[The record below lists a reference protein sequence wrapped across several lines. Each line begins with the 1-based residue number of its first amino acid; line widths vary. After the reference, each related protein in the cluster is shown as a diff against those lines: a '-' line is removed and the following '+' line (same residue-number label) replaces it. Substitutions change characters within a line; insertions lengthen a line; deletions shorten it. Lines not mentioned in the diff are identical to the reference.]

1 MLEAHQD
8 EQIDTVLS
16 RLRQDIVNG
25 NLRPGSTLKA
35 RDLAARYG
43 VSTIPVREALQRLQ
57 GEGLVSMARNRGA
70 RVRVLDEAGVENV
83 CGVLEA
89 LESYFSTRFAEK
101 ASPFQISLLS
111 EIEDEH
117 EAAVQRGDVRQ
128 ILVQNLKFHDY
139 VNAAANNPVAVEI
152 SARQRALLG
161 TLRVDH
167 GFGTLRLKA
176 LSKEHRSLIDAFA
189 RHDSDAAGK
198 IAALHARS
206 SKDDLIDRMR
216 ARSRRSASA
225 A

>member
-1 MLEAHQD
+1 MLEVQEV
-8 EQIDTVLS
+8 EQIDSVLS

-25 NLRPGSTLKA
+25 NLRPNAVLKA
-35 RDLAARYG
+35 RELAARYG

-57 GEGLVSMARNRGA
+57 GEGLVTLARNRGA

-89 LESYFSTRFAEK
+89 LESYFSRRFAEK

-111 EIEDEH
+111 EIEDKH
-117 EAAVQRGDVRQ
+117 EDAIRRGDVAQ
-128 ILVQNLKFHDY
+128 ILAQNVKFHDY
-139 VNAAANNPVAVEI
+139 VNSAANNPVAVEI

-161 TLRVDH
+161 TLRLDL
-167 GFGTLRLKA
+167 GFGTLRLMA
-176 LSKEHRSLIDAFA
+176 LTQEHRSLIDAFS
-189 RHDSDAAGK
+189 RHDSDGAGK

-216 ARSRRSASA
+216 SQARR
-225 A
+225 

>member
-1 MLEAHQD
+1 MLEAQDD
-8 EQIDTVLS
+8 EQIDSVLS

-25 NLRPGSTLKA
+25 SLRPNSMLKA
-35 RDLAARYG
+35 RDLAVRYG

-57 GEGLVSMARNRGA
+57 GEGLVTMARNRGA

-89 LESYFSTRFAEK
+89 LESYFSRRFAEK

-111 EIEDEH
+111 EIEDAH
-117 EAAVQRGDVRQ
+117 EAAIGRGDVAQ
-128 ILVQNLKFHDY
+128 ILIQNVRFHDY
-139 VNAAANNPVAVEI
+139 VNAAASNPVAVEI

-161 TLRVDH
+161 TLRLDH

-189 RHDSDAAGK
+189 RHDADAAGK

-216 ARSRRSASA
+216 NQARRSAPA